1 MDRKWGLAVA
11 GLAISAVAGCSA
23 SATHASGPAPVH
35 AKPVVTAQAT
45 QKAVQKAVQ
54 QARVVPASGPGAFRS
69 WWVGGG
75 YRQYQA
81 VAKDLSLLIITDTL
95 QDTTDDATFYA
106 DSRRLVADATAAS
119 RNLPPVDAAGYR
131 AGMIA
136 LAQVGR
142 ANIADTYDKAYLQI
156 KVALPKLAAFNTAI
170 SGWDTTAPGTSSA
183 A

>member
-11 GLAISAVAGCSA
+11 GLAVTAVAGCST
-23 SATHASGPAPVH
+23 SAMHASGPAPAP

-45 QKAVQKAVQ
+45 QKAVQ
-54 QARVVPASGPGAFRS
+54 QARMVSASGRDAFRS

-81 VAKDLSLLIITDTL
+81 VAKDLNLLIIRDTL

-106 DSRRLVADATAAS
+106 DARRLAADATAAS

-136 LAQVGR
+136 LAKTGR
-142 ANIADTYDKAYLQI
+142 ASIADSYDKAYLQI

-170 SGWDTTAPGTSSA
+170 SGLDTSAPHTTTAS
-183 A
+183 

>member
-1 MDRKWGLAVA
+1 MDRKWGLAAA
-11 GLAISAVAGCSA
+11 GLAITAVAGCSA
-23 SATHASGPAPVH
+23 SATHASGPAPAP

-45 QKAVQKAVQ
+45 QKAVQ
-54 QARVVPASGPGAFRS
+54 QAHVVSASGRDAFRS

-81 VAKDLSLLIITDTL
+81 VAKDLNLLIIRDTL

-136 LAQVGR
+136 LTRVGR

-170 SGWDTTAPGTSSA
+170 SGLDTTAPRTSSA

>member
-11 GLAISAVAGCSA
+11 GLAITAVAGCST
-23 SATHASGPAPVH
+23 SAMHASGPAPAP

-45 QKAVQKAVQ
+45 QKAVQ
-54 QARVVPASGPGAFRS
+54 QARVVPASGRDAFRG

-81 VAKDLSLLIITDTL
+81 VAGDLSALIITDTL

-106 DSRRLVADATAAS
+106 DARRLAADATAAS

-136 LAQVGR
+136 LAQTGR
-142 ANIADTYDKAYLQI
+142 ASIADSYDKAYVQI
-156 KVALPKLAAFNTAI
+156 KSALPKLVAFNTAI
-170 SGWDTTAPGTSSA
+170 SGFDTTAPGTTAS
-183 A
+183 